1 MKTIIS
7 SVGLM
12 LVLAVTTACSEKKVE
27 QTNVE
32 VEKSRIQ
39 AHLEFLADDL
49 LEGRDTGSKG
59 YDRAALY
66 VATEFKKM
74 GLQPA
79 GDNGSFMQP
88 VTFRKGFLDQQSPK
102 AEIITADGVVEL
114 SYPKDFIMGPNMAMT
129 ESSLKAD
136 TVFVG
141 YGIVADEFGHD
152 DYAGLDVEGK
162 IVVVLRGRPTDWPS
176 EEGAHIAS
184 GGEKA
189 RYAAERGAVGMVSL
203 HTPKRE
209 KIRPYT
215 SSLNYLTAPS
225 MRWLDKD
232 GYPFGGQKS
241 IKMGAYLNMGAAEK
255 LFANAPTPLE
265 DIFAADTDNQS
276 IKGFPLNVELSLASK
291 ARHEEVKSPNI
302 VAILPGTDPKLKDEY
317 VVFTAHLDHIG
328 FAQDVSKKDR
338 INNGALDNASGVSVL
353 LETARVLKASA
364 PMKRSVLFTVVTG
377 EEKGL
382 LGSSYYANNPTVS
395 INDMVANINLDMPV
409 LLYDFAD
416 IIAFGANHSSMGSI
430 VEKAAGEHGIKLS
443 PDPMPEQAIFTRS
456 DHYNFVKQGVP
467 AVFLMTGFTSKTE
480 GEDGGKVWGD
490 FFANHYHQPSDSLDL
505 PLNYNSAK
513 LFTEINIGIGK
524 EVANAEQRPTW
535 NDDSFFGKT
544 FGRKDK

>member
-12 LVLAVTTACSEKKVE
+12 LVLAVTTACSDKKVE

-79 GDNGSFMQP
+79 GIDGSYMQP

-102 AEIITADGVVEL
+102 ASIITDAGTIEL
-114 SYPKDFIMGPNMAMT
+114 KYPQDYITGPNMAAT
-129 ESSLKAD
+129 DSTLEAEV
-136 TVFVG
+136 VFVG
-141 YGIVADEFGHD
+141 YGIVAEDFGYN
-152 DYAGLDVEGK
+152 DYEGLDVEGK
-162 IVVVLRGRPTDWPS
+162 IVVTLRGRPEAWPS
-176 EEGAHIAS
+176 EEGAHLS
-184 GGEKA
+184 REKT
-189 RYAAERGAVGMVSL
+189 RFAAERGAVGVVSL

-209 KIRPYT
+209 KVRPYT
-215 SSLNYLTAPS
+215 SSLNYLRAPS
-225 MRWLDKD
+225 MRWLDNE
-232 GYPFGGQKS
+232 GNPFGGFEN
-241 IKMGAYLNMGAAEK
+241 IKMGAYLNISAAEK

-265 DIFAADTDNQS
+265 EIFNADSENLPV
-276 IKGFPLNVELSLASK
+276 KGFPLDAKLSLASK
-291 ARHEEVKSPNI
+291 SKHEEISSPNV

-328 FAQDVSKKDR
+328 YAQDVSKKDR
-338 INNGALDNASGVSVL
+338 INNGAMDNASGVSIL
-353 LETARVLKASA
+353 LETARVLTESA
-364 PMKRSVLFTVVTG
+364 PMRRSVLFTVVTG

-382 LGSSYYANNPTVS
+382 LGSSYYANNPTVPV
-395 INDMVANINLDMPV
+395 NDMVANINLDMPV

-430 VEKAAGEHGIKLS
+430 VEKAAGKFDIALS

-505 PLNYNSAK
+505 PINYNSAK
-513 LFTEINIGIGK
+513 LFTEINIGIAR
-524 EVANAEQRPTW
+524 EVAAADQRPTW

-544 FGRKDK
+544 YGQKDK